1 MAHELRF
8 RPAAVADL
16 DDIYHAVLRLSAS
29 RVVAERYVARIR
41 ERCRRITILLFG
53 GRLREDLAPGL
64 RTVPHE
70 RHVVIVYRVVAP
82 AMVEIT
88 NIFYSG
94 RDYAALYR
102 SGANRDPEH
111 GAG

>member
-1 MAHELRF
+1 MGHELRF

-16 DDIYHAVLRLSAS
+16 EDIYRAVRRLSAS
-29 RVVAERYVARIR
+29 PVVAARYVARIQ
-41 ERCRRITILLFG
+41 ERCRRNTILPLG

-88 NIFYSG
+88 NIFDSG

-102 SGANRDPEH
+102 NGANLDQEH
-111 GAG
+111 GPG